1 MSYLKKD
8 QSMLTKKLEKSGDD
22 SAEAREDLE
31 MDIGEVDRRMGEKNK
46 EPKKSVS
53 MSVKKGSKPK
63 PKKRAKGYGHGFC
76 FQYPISQHRGYN
88 NASGRVYMNC
98 GLNQYKG
105 AIKFDETELPEPE
118 YINPEAIKHEQKN
131 LNKGLNPDSFT
142 KGTQKEVSTKGLFV
156 EGGGVFGLQDLVTE
170 TTNELANEMVPMKS
184 DEGAYDIDDTQ
195 TQLEVPK
202 KFALTQKKPK
212 KVKVVEL
219 YDDYPS

>member
-31 MDIGEVDRRMGEKNK
+31 MDIGEVDRRINK

-53 MSVKKGSKPK
+53 MSVKKESKPK
-63 PKKRAKGYGHGFC
+63 KSAKAKKYDFC
-76 FQYPISQHRGYN
+76 YQYPISQHRGYN

-105 AIKFDETELPEPE
+105 AVKIDNTQLPEPD
-118 YINPEAIKHEQKN
+118 YVNPEAIKREQKE
-131 LNKGLNPDSFT
+131 LNKGLNPDSYT
-142 KGTQKEVSTKGLFV
+142 KGTKKEVSTGGLFV

-170 TTNELANEMVPMKS
+170 TNNELANEMTPEPS
-184 DEGAYDIDDTQ
+184 SAGAYDVDDSQ
-195 TQLEVPK
+195 SQLEVPA
-202 KFALTQKKPK
+202 KFALSNKPK
-212 KVKVVEL
+212 KVKLVEM
-219 YDDYPS
+219 YDNYPS